1 MLLGQL
7 MSEPSKHKTYKI
19 RAPTTTVVV
28 VTRVAGEGEATAFW
42 WNKKK
47 TLKNTHPDRVQ

>member
-19 RAPTTTVVV
+19 RAPTTTVAV
-28 VTRVAGEGEATAFW
+28 VTREAGEGGGGDGLFVE
-42 WNKKK
+42 
-47 TLKNTHPDRVQ
+47 